1 MNNVIV
7 LSAYKYE
14 KEKKK
19 NLLEQKQTIVQENKK
34 ENTLAPTYF
43 DDLIKKNKAIEEK
56 LKEDRK
62 YTNTNVKKSYRLE

>member
-19 NLLEQKQTIVQENKK
+19 NFLEQKQTIVQEDKK
-34 ENTLAPTYF
+34 ESTLAPTYF
-43 DDLIKKNKAIEEK
+43 EDLIKKNRAIEEK
-56 LKEDRK
+56 LKKERK
-62 YTNTNVKKSYRLE
+62 HTNTNVKKSYRLE

>member
-19 NLLEQKQTIVQENKK
+19 NLLEQKQTIVQEDKK
-34 ENTLAPTYF
+34 ESTLAPTYF
-43 DDLIKKNKAIEEK
+43 EDLIKKNRAIEEK
-56 LKEDRK
+56 LKKERK
-62 YTNTNVKKSYRLE
+62 HTNTNVKKSYRLE

>member
-19 NLLEQKQTIVQENKK
+19 NLLEQKQTIVQEDKK
-34 ENTLAPTYF
+34 ESTLAPTYF
-43 DDLIKKNKAIEEK
+43 NDLIKKNRAIEEK
-56 LKEDRK
+56 LKEERRH
-62 YTNTNVKKSYRLE
+62 TNTNVKKSYRLE